1 MKILRRSLLATLL
14 LGSATGAFAAACRSP
29 VQIPDS
35 ALVKKGTLLMS
46 VNPTLPPLQFVDRS
60 GTLQGMRVELGK
72 AIARRLCLTPEYVR
86 IEFSAMI
93 PGLKAGRW
101 DLINTG
107 IFYTPERA
115 RIMYMLPYEDQAI
128 SISINQGSALKIG
141 NADDLAGRSIG
152 VEIGGFEENKAREL
166 HKLLVS
172 RGKQGLTIRTFENFS
187 MAFQA
192 LRAGQ
197 VDATLAI
204 DATSAE
210 YEKRGGFV
218 RVLHGLFPTPVALAA
233 RNGTL
238 AAAIAKVL
246 NEMRTD
252 GSFQKLLDQYG
263 VEPIGGEIAVKGPGT

>member
-1 MKILRRSLLATLL
+1 MKITRYVLPALL
-14 LGSATGAFAAACRSP
+14 LSAATSVSAADCRSP
-29 VQIPDS
+29 VPEA

-72 AIARRLCLTPEYVR
+72 AIAKRLCLTPEYVR

-93 PGLKAGRW
+93 PGLNAGRW

-115 RIMYMLPYEDQAI
+115 KLMYMLPYEDQAI
-128 SISINQGSALKIG
+128 SVSVSKGSPLKIAS
-141 NADDLAGRSIG
+141 ADDLAGRSIG
-152 VEIGGFEENKAREL
+152 VEIGGFEETKAREL

-172 RGKQGLTIRTFENFS
+172 RGKKGLTIHTFENFS

-192 LRAGQ
+192 LHAGQ

-204 DATSAE
+204 DATSVE
-210 YEKRGGFV
+210 YAKRGGFD

-263 VEPIGGEIAVKGPGT
+263 VAPIGGVIAVKGPGT